1 MADSANNVQTA
12 VVADINLK
20 QIICALH
27 VKAVKEAVKDKQYKI
42 QNTAI
47 DMNGD
52 DVESAKFYGA
62 GTHMIAAIP
71 ADVKEGETGSIP
83 KAEALK
89 ILQTY
94 AQWYSGPDTAKKI
107 TADKLIALE
116 DGKTGASEKTDEQTA
131 KKKPTTS
138 SPAESIVIPIIPS
151 FRQWLLTEEGEA
163 DGEPPTSGE
172 AEGDKDQE
180 TDTEP
185 PTSGE
190 PEGDKDPETEES
202 APGYYITYKLKVE
215 GQQEVTTAEIFKKA
229 AGDWIKSIGL
239 VDWDWRAGAEGK
251 AVTIGELADELDKI
265 FGKIDPD
272 ELNSAYSTNLKKKFP
287 KGDAI
292 SDVWDTKTIL
302 QYLRKDLAPKDAK
315 RIRDAEYAICT
326 RVNKNDKSYKL
337 YKPAVIADLITS
349 SIKGIV
355 KIFKNRIK
363 PDDVILVNNYSD
375 NKKENG
381 EDKKYIDKDEGTV
394 IDSLSRHDYRTM
406 IVEDGEPT
414 EKEKNTVEDVQKK
427 LDEIAA
433 EKLKDYTP
441 TTKADTTENIISYLK
456 SEGVDEPELFSKL
469 QDAAHSFL
477 IQLKQPFYKDS
488 DTTPSESIDV
498 SYSLLSFLF
507 EKTLENNDKIIIE
520 NVKKCFMNFVMSYK
534 AYDKDGKETKPD
546 ISFMKDI
553 IGYVS
558 DKEPDTPTESY
569 KDTLG
574 LFNLL
579 YEDEDEALLDEAKL
593 ADLLLEGHNVG
604 KGVAFQIIDQ
614 KGAKNLA
621 AALPKMQMFI
631 KANYKTKKGENKEDS
646 LRYKALDLLEQ
657 FAKLTTE
664 DDMKKFVD
672 SKFEDGGKDS
682 KDSQLRTAFIRAM
695 QIDGIPDKEDD
706 KDGDEEKKKI
716 KITFYD
722 SDPKT
727 GEKLDKPLGDPIEID
742 ADTKP
747 NSSEKVSDAQA
758 KYNKQLEDD
767 KKDGYEFKGWNPETS
782 EAADEDTDI
791 VAKYVED
798 SKKDEK
804 YTVMF
809 QYAPDPEKPDDIKP
823 IEVDGKEKQEIAA
836 GEKAVVPEAPKIDGY
851 EFKEWDADGADF
863 DNIDKD
869 VMAIAKYEKAADK
882 EPEKDA
888 DTDKIAVYYAIP
900 DMTGILNEEKEAE
913 AKDNEVKTKHTDYDF
928 YIVPMKGLKKK
939 DDKSAEGK

>member
-1 MADSANNVQTA
+1 MADSADNIQTA
-12 VVADINLK
+12 VVADIDLK

-52 DVESAKFYGA
+52 DDKSAKFYGA

-71 ADVKEGETGSIP
+71 TDIKEGETGSIP
-83 KAEALK
+83 KSEALK
-89 ILQTY
+89 MLQAY

-116 DGKTGASEKTDEQTA
+116 DGKTGASEESSKDTTSKKTA
-131 KKKPTTS
+131 S
-138 SPAESIVIPIIPS
+138 SPAESLVIPIIPS
-151 FRQWLLTEEGEA
+151 FKQWLLTEEGEA
-163 DGEPPTSGE
+163 DSEPPASGE
-172 AEGDKDQE
+172 AEGDKDPDA
-180 TDTEP
+180 DTEP

-190 PEGDKDPETEES
+190 PEGDKDPEAEES
-202 APGYYITYKLKVE
+202 APGYYVTYKLKVE
-215 GQQEVTTAEIFKKA
+215 GQQEVTTGEIFKKA

-239 VDWDWRAGAEGK
+239 ANWDWRSGSEGK
-251 AVTIGELADELDKI
+251 AVTIGELADEFDKV

-272 ELNSAYSTNLKKKFP
+272 ELNTTYSANLKKKFP

-302 QYLRKDLAPKDAK
+302 QYLKKDIAPKDAK

-394 IDSLSRHDYRTM
+394 VDSLSRHDYRTM

-433 EKLKDYTP
+433 DKLKDYSP
-441 TTKADTTENIISYLK
+441 TTKADTTENIVSYLK
-456 SEGVDEPELFSKL
+456 SEGIDEPELFSKL
-469 QDAAHSFL
+469 QGAAHSFL
-477 IQLKQPFYKDS
+477 IQLKQPISKDS
-488 DTTPSESIDV
+488 STKPTESIDV
-498 SYSLLSFLF
+498 SHSLLSFLF
-507 EKTLENNDKIIIE
+507 EKALENNDKAIVE
-520 NVKKCFMNFVMSYK
+520 NVRKCFMNFVMSYK
-534 AYDKDGKETKPD
+534 AYDKDGKEANPD
-546 ISFMKDI
+546 ISFIKDI
-553 IGYVS
+553 AGYVS
-558 DKEPDTPTESY
+558 DKEPEAPTESY

-579 YEDEDEALLDEAKL
+579 YEDEAMLDEAKL

-604 KGVAFQIIDQ
+604 KGVALQIIDQ

-631 KANYKTKKGENKEDS
+631 KANYKTKKGENKEES
-646 LRYKALDLLEQ
+646 LRYKALGLLEQ

-672 SKFEDGGKDS
+672 SKFEDGGKDT
-682 KDSQLRTAFIRAM
+682 KDNQLRTAFIRAM
-695 QIDGIPDKEDD
+695 QIDGIPDKDD
-706 KDGDEEKKKI
+706 SKEQKKV

-742 ADTKP
+742 ANTKP
-747 NSSEKVSDAQA
+747 NASEEIVDAQA
-758 KYNKQLEDD
+758 KYNKQLSDD
-767 KKDGYEFKGWNPETS
+767 KKDGYEFKGWSPETS

-791 VAKYVED
+791 VAKYIED
-798 SKKDEK
+798 DKKDEK
-804 YTVMF
+804 FTVMF

-863 DNIDKD
+863 DNVDKD
-869 VMAIAKYEKAADK
+869 IMAVAKYEKAADK
-882 EPEKDA
+882 EPEKSA

-913 AKDNEVKTKHTDYDF
+913 AKDNEVKAKHTDYDF
-928 YIVPMKGLKKK
+928 YIVPMKGLKRKE
-939 DDKSAEGK
+939 DKSAEGK